1 MQENLNEFVF
11 GVEIHVVDEIEALP
25 QSGGQGARARRGAH
39 GREYLEREVDGA
51 GHGAA
56 IDDEVHAVVLHRGVE
71 EFLHRAGH
79 PVDLVD
85 E

>member
-1 MQENLNEFVF
+1 M
-11 GVEIHVVDEIEALP
+11 VDEIEAFSE
-25 QSGGQGARARRGAH
+25 SGGQGAGARRGAH

-56 IDDEVHAVVLHRGVE
+56 IHDEIHAVILHRGVE

-85 E
+85 KQHVALL